1 MSTDT
6 LVKGRFSQDKG
17 PREDKVEI
25 IDSLKKQFEESSS
38 VFLFDYKGLNVSQMA
53 LLRRRTRESGVKI
66 TVAKNRFVAIA
77 ISGTEHECLTERLG
91 GQISIATT
99 ETDPTVPAKILKTFI
114 GEVDCGKIIGG
125 YLEGDFI
132 ESDQVEALA
141 DLPPKEVLL
150 GKMLGSIQ
158 SPTTGLVGVLGG
170 LINKFLFVLNAIAK
184 NKNGM

>member
-1 MSTDT
+1 MSEDVS
-6 LVKGRFSQDKG
+6 VKGRFGQGKG

-25 IDSLKKQFEESSS
+25 IDSLKRQFEGSSS

-53 LLRRRTRESGVKI
+53 LLRRRTRENGIKI
-66 TVAKNRFVAIA
+66 TVAKNRFIA
-77 ISGTEHECLTERLG
+77 LAVSGTEHECLTERLG

-114 GEVDCGKIIGG
+114 SEVDCGKIVGG
-125 YLEGDFI
+125 YLEGDYI
-132 ESDQVEALA
+132 ESEKVEELA

-170 LINKFLFVLNAIAK
+170 LINKFLFALNAIAK
-184 NKNGM
+184 NKNDM